1 MCVRP
6 ETSASGRTWH
16 RSYSS
21 SQSKKTNAPECT
33 KGCVKQGAKYVFVNK
48 GKVYTI
54 ENQNF
59 VGLEERAGHTVK
71 LTGEINAAAKTV
83 KVSNIAMSS
92 GGKEKKKQKY

>member
-1 MCVRP
+1 
-6 ETSASGRTWH
+6 
-16 RSYSS
+16 
-21 SQSKKTNAPECT
+21 
-33 KGCVKQGAKYVFVNK
+33 
-48 GKVYTI
+48 VYTI